1 MLLNLF
7 LHHLVMGVHPQDG
20 IMMVDRL
27 TCVVSENEKP

>member
-20 IMMVDRL
+20 IMMVRL